1 MHAISPRRIT
11 AAAAR
16 RCDFILA
23 AVVILT
29 TLGIAPGSAAAEPRP
44 QPTGYAIS
52 GVDTAEWQHDNGAA
66 IDWSK
71 VRAAGIKFATVK
83 ATRGVNIADPYLK
96 TDLEAART
104 AGLAV
109 APYHFYTGTEP
120 NTGAAQADRFIAAVK
135 NIGYTGHRPG
145 DLPPVFDL
153 EWVDVDPNKGKCP
166 SHVSA
171 DDAKA
176 WLDKVQAA
184 FDRQPIIYTQ
194 KRFLD
199 ECMGSTTAFA
209 QYKLQLADYRQS
221 ITEPPLPNGSTTWTI
236 WQYAGDASRDGI
248 RSKVPADVFNGT
260 QSDLDALANR

>member
-1 MHAISPRRIT
+1 MHTISRRKIT
-11 AAAAR
+11 AAVVLR
-16 RCDFILA
+16 RDLIF
-23 AVVILT
+23 AVVVVLI
-29 TLGIAPGSAAAEPRP
+29 TLGIAPGSAAAEARP
-44 QPTGYAIS
+44 QPAGYAID
-52 GVDTAEWQHDNGAA
+52 GVDTSRWQHQNGA

-71 VRAAGIKFATVK
+71 VQAAGVEFATVK
-83 ATRGVNIADPYLK
+83 ATRGVDRTDPYLT

-135 NIGYTGHRPG
+135 NTGYTGHRPG
-145 DLPPVFDL
+145 DLPPVFDF
-153 EWVDVDPNKGKCP
+153 EYGDVDPYKGKCP
-166 SHVSA
+166 PHGSV

-176 WLDKVQAA
+176 WLNKVEAA

-199 ECMGSTTAFA
+199 QCMGSTTAFA
-209 QYKLQLADYRQS
+209 QYKLQLADWRES
-221 ITEPPLPNGSTTWTI
+221 IPEPPLPNGSTTWTM
-236 WQYAGDASRDGI
+236 WQYTDAASRNGI
-248 RSKVPADVFNGT
+248 RSNVPADVFNGT